1 MRLSKRSYFDLKPKK
16 KMIFDG
22 VILTVKCLLYV
33 SENLALHQPAW
44 LSGTYR
50 SYTGAERAVD
60 GRYRWG
66 EDSVRYQTGEN
77 QQQSGGC
84 I

>member
-1 MRLSKRSYFDLKPKK
+1 
-16 KMIFDG
+16 MIFDG

-60 GRYRWG
+60 GRYTNLRWWM
-66 EDSVRYQTGEN
+66 DSVRYQSGEN